1 MEFGVKSKSEIYKE
15 GDNKDGKYERFQSI
29 KIFGEVNKKES
40 EDENNRG
47 NFIFIVTDGLFS
59 YEIHIDNKDKIREMQ
74 LNGIERELLG
84 IIFFPRVYTVFNF
97 SRNNIRYKN
106 FMIVS
111 LEIIKIFH
119 GAESFLITEKITE
132 AKYYEKYGKEEKEEN
147 EKLSIFDGVNTE
159 GFITEIITHGL
170 EIHTKI
176 PGNDAER

>member
-15 GDNKDGKYERFQSI
+15 GDNKDVKYERFQSI

-59 YEIHIDNKDKIREMQ
+59 DEIHIDNKDKIREMQ

-84 IIFFPRVYTVFNF
+84 IIFFPRVDTVFNL
-97 SRNNIRYKN
+97 SGYIIRYKN

-111 LEIIKIFH
+111 LKIIKIFH
-119 GAESFLITEKITE
+119 RAEAFLTAEKVTE
-132 AKYYEKYGKEEKEEN
+132 AKYDE
-147 EKLSIFDGVNTE
+147 
-159 GFITEIITHGL
+159 
-170 EIHTKI
+170 
-176 PGNDAER
+176 